1 MVRASFLPAMIQN
14 GKQTA
19 VTDTVGDM
27 PAAGFMRRAPVQK
40 AGGTSAP
47 DYKAEHDKSRLTQRT
62 GDRSGAARLM
72 IVLLSLLLVA
82 VALFSLTAGASQA
95 SGWAV
100 LKSLF
105 SSAYDPADM
114 AAKRDHII
122 IMDIRLPRIVLGIII
137 GASLAVSGAVMQGLF
152 RNPLA
157 DPGLVGVSSGASL
170 GAITVIV
177 VGNSF
182 LMPLL
187 RLFGIYTLPLAAFL
201 GGLIT
206 TLILYRVAT
215 RQGRTSIA
223 TMLLAGIA
231 LGAMS
236 GAFSGVLVYIA
247 DDRQLRDLTFWGMGS
262 LAGAT
267 WIKIVTAGPI
277 IALTLFAAPFLAR
290 GLNALA
296 LGEAAANH
304 LGMPVQRVKNTAIIM
319 VAAATGASVA
329 VSGGIGFVGIVV
341 PHLLRLSIGPDHRYL
356 LPASALLG
364 ATMLLLADAVSRTIV
379 APAEIPIGIV
389 TAFVGAP
396 FFLWILLR
404 RRGVV
409 DL

>member
-1 MVRASFLPAMIQN
+1 MQ
-14 GKQTA
+14 
-19 VTDTVGDM
+19 
-27 PAAGFMRRAPVQK
+27 
-40 AGGTSAP
+40 
-47 DYKAEHDKSRLTQRT
+47 
-62 GDRSGAARLM
+62 GDRSRQARML
-72 IVLLSLLLVA
+72 IALLAVLLVA

-95 SGWAV
+95 SSWSV

-105 SSAYDPADM
+105 SSQINPDDITAQ
-114 AAKRDHII
+114 RDHII
-122 IMDIRLPRIVLGIII
+122 IMDIRLPRIVLGILI

-157 DPGLVGVSSGASL
+157 DPGLVGVSSGAGL
-170 GAITVIV
+170 GAIVVIV
-177 VGNSF
+177 LGSTF
-182 LMPLL
+182 LAPVLGF
-187 RLFGIYTLPLAAFL
+187 FGMYTLPLAAFI
-201 GGLIT
+201 GGLTT

-215 RQGRTSIA
+215 RRGRTSIA

-231 LGAMS
+231 LGAMT

-267 WIKIVTAGPI
+267 WIKILTAGPI

-296 LGEAAANH
+296 LGEATANH
-304 LGMPVQRVKNTAIIM
+304 LGLPIQRIKNTAIIL

-364 ATMLLLADAVSRTIV
+364 ASMLLLADAVSRTIV

-404 RRGVV
+404 RRGLL